1 MLVRKS
7 GLISRS
13 VTLINRGTQCNY
25 IVGTKQGILID
36 SCFSFEV
43 DKFIRRIEDVGIDP
57 ASLYG
62 VALTHLHAERAAGV
76 ALLRTR
82 YPHLK
87 LMLNEKMASQV
98 SSPLFVEALIKDD
111 SAAANTEGSDGLL
124 STLGVNSLI
133 KLLSPEI
140 VLKEGDLFNINKDA
154 ALRVIATPGHTD
166 HSVAFAV
173 QPDQV
178 VITDESCGYF
188 RVKGF
193 TANGGDYSVEENLRT
208 LKKLSGLEISA
219 LAMPNQ
225 GALTGNLIRRHLKT
239 VEEYTHGMIAECQEA
254 FSSQMAEDEILAGVR
269 GAFYSDSNA
278 DVALK
283 TSIGRSLDK
292 VWNQIKSR
300 SSQQNEPEN
309 KATN

>member
-13 VTLINRGTQCNY
+13 VILINRGTQCNY
-25 IVGTKQGILID
+25 IVGTSQGILID

-43 DKFIRRIEDVGIDP
+43 DKFLRRIEDVGVDP

-62 VALTHLHAERAAGV
+62 VALTHLHAERAAGI

-87 LMLNEKMASQV
+87 LMLNEKMSSQV
-98 SSPLFVEALIKDD
+98 TKPAFVESLINDD
-111 SAAANTEGSDGLL
+111 SAAANLEGTTGLL
-124 STLGVNSLI
+124 STLGVQSLL
-133 KLLSPEI
+133 KLFSPDI
-140 VLKEGDLFNINKDA
+140 VFKDGDLVNVNKEA
-154 ALRVIATPGHTD
+154 ALRVISTPGHTD

-193 TANGGDYSVEENLRT
+193 TANGGDLSIAENLRT
-208 LKKLSGLEISA
+208 LKKLSSLEISA

-239 VEEYTHGMIAECQEA
+239 VEEYTHGMMAECQEA
-254 FSSQMAEDEILAGVR
+254 FSSQMAEEEILAGVR
-269 GAFYSDSNA
+269 GAFYSDINA
-278 DVALK
+278 DIALK
-283 TSIGRSLDK
+283 TSIDRSLDK
-292 VWNQIKSR
+292 VWNQIKSG
-300 SSQQNEPEN
+300 SSQQNESEN

>member
-239 VEEYTHGMIAECQEA
+239 VEEYTHGMMAECQEA

>member
-25 IVGTKQGILID
+25 IVGTSQGILID

-43 DKFIRRIEDVGIDP
+43 DKFLKRIEDIGIDP

-76 ALLRTR
+76 AILRTR

-87 LMLNEKMASQV
+87 LMLNEKMAGQV
-98 SSPLFVEALIKDD
+98 ANPLFLESLINEDNV
-111 SAAANTEGSDGLL
+111 AANLEGTAGLL
-124 STLGVNSLI
+124 STLGVQSLMKI
-133 KLLSPEI
+133 LTPEI
-140 VLKEGDLFNINKDA
+140 VLKEGDLVTVNKDA
-154 ALRVIATPGHTD
+154 AIRVIFTPGHTD
-166 HSVAFAV
+166 HSVAFSV

-193 TANGGDYSVEENLRT
+193 TANGGDLSIAENLRT
-208 LKKLSGLEISA
+208 LKKLSSLEISA

-239 VEEYTHGMIAECQEA
+239 VEEYTHGMMAECQEA
-254 FSSQMAEDEILAGVR
+254 FSSQMAEEEILAGVR
-269 GAFYSDSNA
+269 GAFYSDINA
-278 DVALK
+278 DIALK
-283 TSIGRSLDK
+283 TSIDRSLDK
-292 VWNQIKSR
+292 VWNQIKSG
-300 SSQQNEPEN
+300 SSQQNESEN